1 LATGVDYEV
10 EYNNRARVPENPSI
24 MAGWAKDAAVYRE
37 RHTPRVIAYGPGGRN
52 SIDLFPGNDE
62 GPVVVFI
69 HGGYWQALDGS
80 FFSHLAGGLNAHGI
94 GVAIP
99 GYDLCPAVTVDEI
112 IRQMRMATRELA
124 RLGRSLVVS
133 GHSAGGH
140 LAACMLATDWQAFDA
155 SLPGDPVI
163 AAYAISGLFDLGP
176 LVGTS
181 INKAMGLDDATAR
194 AASPLF
200 WKAPARGSLDAV
212 VGENESAEYFRQS
225 RTIVE
230 QWGAAGTATRFGVVA
245 GANHFTAIAPLAD
258 PGSPMVARLMEL
270 ARRQASGPIDGAS
283 LPGVGPMRLCMP
295 RGGTS
300 LEPGKAQQRQHPLQD
315 SPDADEHDEQLEELC
330 QSAVVGKFVDRPKTD
345 GTEDDNNQNT
355 NQCGKHPIP
364 LHHR

>member
-1 LATGVDYEV
+1 VGTGVDYEV

-24 MAGWAKDAAVYRE
+24 MAGWAKDAAAYRE
-37 RHTPRVIAYGPGGRN
+37 RHAPRAIAYGPGARN
-52 SIDLFPGNDE
+52 SIDLFPANDA

-94 GVAIP
+94 SVAIP
-99 GYDLCPAVTVDEI
+99 SYDLCPAVTVEEI

-124 RLGRSLVVS
+124 GLGRSLIIS

-140 LAACMLATDWQAFDA
+140 LAACMLATDWRAYDA
-155 SLPGDPVI
+155 SLSGDPVI

-200 WKAPARGSLDAV
+200 WKAPLHGSLDAV

-230 QWGAAGTATRFGVVA
+230 QWGAAGTVTRFGVIP
-245 GANHFTAIAPLAD
+245 GANHFTAIAPLVD
-258 PGSPMVARLMEL
+258 PSSPMTLRLKEL
-270 ARRQASGPIDGAS
+270 AAR
-283 LPGVGPMRLCMP
+283 
-295 RGGTS
+295 
-300 LEPGKAQQRQHPLQD
+300 
-315 SPDADEHDEQLEELC
+315 
-330 QSAVVGKFVDRPKTD
+330 
-345 GTEDDNNQNT
+345 
-355 NQCGKHPIP
+355 
-364 LHHR
+364 